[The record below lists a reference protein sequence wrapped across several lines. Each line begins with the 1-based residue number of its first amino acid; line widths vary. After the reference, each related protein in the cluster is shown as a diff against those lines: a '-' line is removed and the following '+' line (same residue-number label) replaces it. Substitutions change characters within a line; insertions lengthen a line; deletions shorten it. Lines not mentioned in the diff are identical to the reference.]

1 MSSFPVGHNLVSE
14 IKSFWKESLQ
24 INLWLEFFWD
34 LCWPEQLGALPK
46 EQQQGTV
53 LLWFSLPTANCQLNC
68 QAFSPLGYSSPA
80 VAYTRTMNPIRPLF
94 VQGFTLILFI
104 SLPIKSLWRADTNCT
119 QISDWYDMKTN
130 LTLLRFL
137 VSLELSLLSM
147 ILQSA
152 MPKCLWC
159 KFKWSETAV
168 QIARRLRLLPVV
180 SNRQRPSTCSAVCCD
195 A

>member
-53 LLWFSLPTANCQLNC
+53 LLWFSHPRANCQLNC
-68 QAFSPLGYSSPA
+68 RALSPLGYSSPA

-94 VQGFTLILFI
+94 VQGFTTILFI
-104 SLPIKSLWRADTNCT
+104 SLPIKSFWRLWYELYTNIRLIWHENKSYTVEVLGVTRIESFEHDSSICNAK
-119 QISDWYDMKTN
+119 M
-130 LTLLRFL
+130 L
-137 VSLELSLLSM
+137 M
-147 ILQSA
+147 
-152 MPKCLWC
+152 
-159 KFKWSETAV
+159 V
-168 QIARRLRLLPVV
+168 QI
-180 SNRQRPSTCSAVCCD
+180 
-195 A
+195 